1 MAEPAPAPQHFSRAE
16 YQRRAVELRRQ
27 EWAEQERQR
36 RQQPE
41 PPSMR
46 AYRQLQILE
55 RLDGG

>member
-1 MAEPAPAPQHFSRAE
+1 MAEASAAGFSRAE
-16 YQRRAVELRRQ
+16 YLRRSEELRRQ
-27 EWAEQERQR
+27 EWAAQERGP

-55 RLDGG
+55 QLDRA